1 MIWENAFSI
10 GLKCGE
16 QGGRYQE
23 VWVSRFDDLAHS
35 GHLMGGEI
43 VDNDP
48 VAGSTFL
55 QQDMSDIGGE
65 HLAVDHS
72 IKDHRAAIAEVVRAA
87 PKVVVFQCLWGT
99 AARHRSPRLERP
111 RLRAIFV
118 LVPHS
123 SMNNNR

>member
-1 MIWENAFSI
+1 MANRAADT
-10 GLKCGE
+10 
-16 QGGRYQE
+16 GGG
-23 VWVSRFDDLAHS
+23 VSRFDDLAHS

-87 PKVVVFQCLWGT
+87 PKWSSSSVHGERQPGT
-99 AARHRSPRLERP
+99 ARLAWNGHGCEPSLCWCR
-111 RLRAIFV
+111 I
-118 LVPHS
+118 HQ
-123 SMNNNR
+123 

>member
-1 MIWENAFSI
+1 MGKRLLNRIEVWRT
-10 GLKCGE
+10 
-16 QGGRYQE
+16 GRQIQE

-65 HLAVDHS
+65 HLAVDS
-72 IKDHRAAIAEVVRAA
+72 GTIKAHPKLLVTSVWCIADVQYEFA
-87 PKVVVFQCLWGT
+87 
-99 AARHRSPRLERP
+99 
-111 RLRAIFV
+111 
-118 LVPHS
+118 
-123 SMNNNR
+123 